1 MSEHLS
7 HIEKNI
13 IKLVIEGAL
22 RRNWVISVYDGE
34 EWPLKRARDA
44 AAILKE
50 TAATDETVYSF
61 RDAEGTQLGRM
72 YFVHGNDHDVISDM
86 TDNEHMRALDHYA
99 TGHLY
104 L

>member
-7 HIEKNI
+7 HIEKRI

-22 RRNWVISVYDGE
+22 RRGWTIAVYDGE
-34 EWPLKRARDA
+34 EWVLKPSSDA

-61 RDAEGTQLGRM
+61 RDEDGKTLGRM
-72 YFVHGNDHDVISDM
+72 YFVHGNDEDVISDM
-86 TDNEHMRALDHYA
+86 TDNEHMRALDSYA
-99 TGHLY
+99 TGYLHL
-104 L
+104 